1 MLERKKYYPSKA
13 RWLPRTLAQHIKY
26 TIHLD
31 DEGED
36 KLEYNSH
43 ITSSRHYYDNGQL
56 QYEVH
61 LTPNRKYPH
70 SGENLKGLCRFY
82 HRNGLLFHTED
93 FGEGSTVRKYDILE
107 KMESFDI
114 IGYFSNAA
122 GD

>member
-61 LTPNRKYPH
+61 LTPNRQYPH
-70 SGENLKGLCRFY
+70 FGENLKGPCRFY
-82 HRNGLLFHTED
+82 HRNGLLFHAED
-93 FGEGSTVRKYDILE
+93 FGAASSERKDDWIN
-107 KMESFDI
+107 KMENFDTNR
-114 IGYFSNAA
+114 YFNTNT